1 MFADCPPGSVP
12 SGRAA
17 IGPTLGFRGH
27 HLKLPFESLL
37 QGSEAFPR
45 RRQQALQRSTR
56 ICYSPVHALE
66 SIFPLTNRTRLPSGR
81 HIKLM
86 NLFHLNL
93 GFRIHLC
100 PANQLLAKINREKVW
115 QQTDHSKPNQRQPN
129 THARQAKAAPNHVEP
144 QQGQASEAASG
155 PSKPRPTPP
164 SKKTIKRNKR
174 ALFVTHGSGHVLTKK
189 PPPHPWGSVFDKFCY
204 SVITT

>member
-1 MFADCPPGSVP
+1 M
-12 SGRAA
+12 
-17 IGPTLGFRGH
+17 
-27 HLKLPFESLL
+27 LL
-37 QGSEAFPR
+37 SSPR
-45 RRQQALQRSTR
+45 PR
-56 ICYSPVHALE
+56 IN
-66 SIFPLTNRTRLPSGR
+66 IFLLTNRTRLPSGR

-86 NLFHLNL
+86 NLFHLSL

-164 SKKTIKRNKR
+164 SNKTIKRNKR
-174 ALFVTHGSGHVLTKK
+174 AQYAVPLVVYHRRRPISPGRLSGPSCPSRLTHLTLDAFGSSSRLDRMSYPGDLSRLSRLCHSSQNE
-189 PPPHPWGSVFDKFCY
+189 PSCPRCPAA
-204 SVITT
+204 